1 MEMRD
6 RINLPNQLTTK
17 RMTFLIINIVSYMG
31 GPKDNISIFRKIIS
45 SEEFKSM
52 SELQNRRMM
61 QTQGYQ

>member
-17 RMTFLIINIVSYMG
+17 RMIFLIINIISYMG

-45 SEEFKSM
+45 SEELNQCLSCRI
-52 SELQNRRMM
+52 E
-61 QTQGYQ
+61 G

>member
-17 RMTFLIINIVSYMG
+17 RMTFLIINIISYMG

>member
-17 RMTFLIINIVSYMG
+17 RMTFLIINISYMG